1 MTRSYHQWFSP
12 NLQKNMELL
21 VFGHTGTRV
30 LFFPTRAAR
39 FYDYEDW
46 GVIASIQDKIDA
58 GYLQVFC
65 VDSIDAESLYNEY
78 ISPRER
84 IVRHIAYEHYIIQE
98 VIPFMHQMNPFSDM
112 ISAGCSLGAYHAINI
127 AMKYPHY
134 FCKAVGMSGRYD
146 LTWATGYFR
155 DLFSGYHDEDIYF
168 NTPIQFIP
176 NLLDEQTLSD
186 LRKMDIILAIGQEDA
201 FLENNIHF
209 SEILNHKDIHHH
221 LYVWDEEAHKAR
233 YWRKMVQIYL

>member
-1 MTRSYHQWFSP
+1 
-12 NLQKNMELL
+12 LL
-21 VFGHTGTRV
+21 
-30 LFFPTRAAR
+30 A
-39 FYDYEDW
+39 
-46 GVIASIQDKIDA
+46 IQDKIEA

-65 VDSIDAESLYNEY
+65 VDSVDAESLYNEY
-78 ISPRER
+78 ITPRER
-84 IVRHIAYEHYIIQE
+84 IVRHIALRTVYYTGGDSVYASNQ
-98 VIPFMHQMNPFSDM
+98 PFSDM
-112 ISAGCSLGAYHAINI
+112 ISAGCSLGAYHAINV

-176 NLLDEQTLSD
+176 NLQDKQTLAD